1 MAPVLAI
8 TGMVARTSML
18 EPFDPVGEISK
29 PFVTGPN
36 RIPISAEEN
45 RDDDRQNAVAE
56 PEREKGTGA
65 AAARGEPRPGGGP
78 SPRRGDRCG
87 QWCALRGGATG
98 ARSETCAPI
107 RVLHSRFAS
116 VSRLVAE
123 LRSEDGG
130 PAVDRSVL
138 DPLVRHFGRTRLRG
152 LPGQRA
158 AHQEPAGTQE

>member
-18 EPFDPVGEISK
+18 EPFDRVGEISK

-65 AAARGEPRPGGGP
+65 AAARELQRITGVDLTRIRRHRRDGRP
-78 SPRRGDRCG
+78 D
-87 QWCALRGGATG
+87 
-98 ARSETCAPI
+98 
-107 RVLHSRFAS
+107 
-116 VSRLVAE
+116 
-123 LRSEDGG
+123 
-130 PAVDRSVL
+130 
-138 DPLVRHFGRTRLRG
+138 
-152 LPGQRA
+152 
-158 AHQEPAGTQE
+158 AGK